1 MSAVK
6 NGALAR
12 FSRIALGTW
21 RVLEW
26 KMRPTE
32 LAAYLQSCQEL
43 GISTLD
49 SADIY
54 SDYLCESV
62 LGEALA
68 HAPQLRHS
76 LQFVSKCGIR
86 LTSPR
91 HPDVR
96 VKHYD
101 TSRAYIQAQ
110 VDGSLRALGIER
122 LDLLLIHRPDPL
134 MDADEVAEAFCALK
148 QSGKVLA
155 FGVSNFAPRQLELL
169 QSRLPFALV
178 ANQIEC
184 SLLKSDPLFDGSLDQ
199 CQRMRMMPMAW
210 SPLGGGRLP
219 ATGGALGDALLRIG
233 RELGLSSEQL
243 ALAWLL
249 RHPAG
254 IVPVVGTGRLDRI
267 EAAAQVMKVELDR
280 QAWFS
285 LLEAAQGHP
294 VP

>member
-6 NGALAR
+6 NGSLAG

-21 RVLEW
+21 RVLDW
-26 KMRPTE
+26 GMSSVE
-32 LAAYLQSCQEL
+32 LARYLESCLDL
-43 GISTLD
+43 GVSTID

-54 SDYLCESV
+54 ADYRCETV
-62 LGEALA
+62 LGDALA
-68 HAPQLRHS
+68 QAPHLRHS
-76 LQFVSKCGIR
+76 LRFVSKCGIR
-86 LTSPR
+86 LCSPR
-91 HPDVR
+91 TPDVR

-101 TSRAYIQAQ
+101 TSRAYIQGQ
-110 VDGSLRALGIER
+110 VDGSLRALGLDR

-134 MDADEVAEAFCALK
+134 MDADEVAETFCALK
-148 QSGKVLA
+148 QSGKVAA

-184 SLLKSDPLFDGSLDQ
+184 SLLKTEPLFDGALDQ

-219 ATGGALGDALLRIG
+219 GEAGPLGAAIG
-233 RELGLSSEQL
+233 RIMKDTGLSPEQV

-249 RHPAG
+249 KHPAG
-254 IVPVVGTGRLDRI
+254 IQPVIGSGRIDRVAS
-267 EAAAQVMKVELDR
+267 AAKTVDFELSR
-280 QAWFS
+280 QQWFA
-285 LLEAAQGHP
+285 LLEAAQGQP